1 MNYDDIVSAY
11 SLYELSEKQRHS
23 TTRFHNLPRPHQSY
37 GGSILIAFV
46 IGLIALAILW

>member
-11 SLYELSEKQRHS
+11 ALYELSEKQLHS

-37 GGSILIAFV
+37 GGSFLIVFV
-46 IGLIALAILW
+46 IGLVALALL